1 MSEHRLTIALA
12 GNPNSGKT
20 TLFNAMTGSRR
31 HVGNYPG
38 VTVEIAEGLAQTDD
52 GSARVVDLPGTY
64 SLTAYSQEEVVARD
78 FVMERDVDVVVS
90 VVDASNLER
99 NLYLAV
105 QFMELG
111 VPLVLALNMS
121 DIAESHGLD
130 IDEGMITELLG
141 VPAVR
146 TVAPKGEGIS
156 ELLEAARKAAADA
169 KSAVA
174 RQRPPHYGHEVEPH
188 VEQLADAVARRCG
201 SAEHRRWFAVK
212 LLEGDDRTHQRLRD
226 LCGEAAGELF
236 AQADKIR
243 HHIETVVGDS
253 PEVVL
258 ADRRYGYIAGA
269 CHEAVSRRTAGR
281 LAFTDKLD
289 TVLTNR
295 YLGLP
300 IFAVLMF
307 VVFQVVFWLGNPI
320 VGVMEEGLAA
330 LAGGARETLTD
341 IGAGE
346 LLTGLIADGIIEGVG
361 AVITF
366 VPLIML
372 LFMAIAI
379 LEDSGYMPR
388 AAYVLD
394 RLMHRIGLHGK
405 SFIPMLIGFG
415 CTVPAVMATRVLESR
430 RDRLVTIL
438 VLPLMSCGARL
449 PVYLLIIGAFFK
461 PEETFELF
469 GFIPITN
476 QGLLLFTIYVIGV
489 VLAIVCVKILRSTLF
504 RGEVTPFLMELPPYR
519 MPTARGLAV
528 HMAEPTWHYLKK
540 AGTIILAIVIVLWAL
555 KTWPQ
560 LPESTQQQFESR
572 IAAVEANE
580 ELPDQQRG
588 QRVDELQNELRK
600 AELEHSTIGRV
611 GKGLEP
617 VMRPAGFDW
626 RVTTALVGSMAAKE
640 VFVGQ
645 MGVIYAVGEA
655 DEESESLRQ
664 KLAADY
670 TPVQGFAMML
680 FVLISS
686 PCIATVAVT
695 IRESGSWKWAALQ
708 WGYLTVLAWVV
719 TTAFY
724 QTAMLFT

>member
-20 TLFNAMTGSRR
+20 TLFNALTGSRR

-38 VTVEIAEGLAQTDD
+38 VTVEIAEGLARTQE
-52 GSARVVDLPGTY
+52 GSARVIDLPGTY

-78 FVMERDVDVVVS
+78 FVMERDVDVVVD

-105 QFMELG
+105 QFIELG

-130 IDEGMITELLG
+130 IDERMLSELLG
-141 VPAVR
+141 VPAVK

-156 ELLEAARKAAADA
+156 ELLEAARVAAADGHA
-169 KSAVA
+169 AVN
-174 RQRPPHYGHEVEPH
+174 RQRHPHYGYEVEPH

-201 SAEHRRWFAVK
+201 REAHRRWFAVK
-212 LLEGDDRTHQRLRD
+212 LLEGDDRTHRRLRE
-226 LCGEAAGELF
+226 LCGEGAEELF
-236 AQADKIR
+236 AQADKLRR
-243 HHIETVVGDS
+243 HVETVCGDS
-253 PEVVL
+253 AEVVL

-269 CHEAVSRRTAGR
+269 CREAVSRRAAGR
-281 LAFTDKLD
+281 LAITDKLD

-295 YLGLP
+295 YVGLP

-307 VVFQVVFWLGNPI
+307 VVFQIVFWLGNPA
-320 VGVMEEGLAA
+320 VEVLETGRSALAA
-330 LAGGARETLTD
+330 GARETLTD

-361 AVITF
+361 AVLTF
-366 VPLIML
+366 VPLILL
-372 LFMAIAI
+372 LFLAIAV

-461 PEETFELF
+461 PEQTFELF

-476 QGLLLFTIYVIGV
+476 QGLLLFVIYVIGV
-489 VLAIVCVKILRSTLF
+489 VLAIVCVKVLRRTLF

-519 MPTARGLAV
+519 MPTARGLVV

-560 LPESTQQQFESR
+560 LPESTESQYQNR

-580 ELPDQQRG
+580 EIPDEHRG
-588 QRVDELQNELRK
+588 ERLDEIKAELRK
-600 AELEHSTIGRV
+600 AELEHSAIGRV
-611 GKGLEP
+611 GKGIEP
-617 VMRPAGFDW
+617 VLRPAGFDW
-626 RVTTALVGSMAAKE
+626 RVSTALVGSMAAKE

-645 MGVIYAVGEA
+645 MGVIYAVADA
-655 DEESESLRQ
+655 DEESESLRE
-664 KLAADY
+664 KLSAEY

-695 IRESGSWKWAALQ
+695 IRESGSWKWAAMQ